1 VIQAIAR
8 KNGRNK
14 TRWLTLNF
22 KFILLCFSDAQILLI
37 QMHLILFFFQ
47 SGDAKLP
54 LLTLP
59 T

>member
-37 QMHLILFFFQ
+37 QMHLILFFQ

-54 LLTLP
+54 PLTLP